1 MAVGG
6 AEIYGYG
13 EVPDMLL
20 THSAMSPS
28 YSCPPFGLAMGREGP
43 TAFNTRDNKVGVSR
57 LCDYNRNRHWFVV
70 GCGLPGKAALCSVI
84 GDSGSIIQHSGRPK

>member
-1 MAVGG
+1 MAIGG
-6 AEIYGYG
+6 ADIYGYG

-28 YSCPPFGLAMGREGP
+28 YSCPPFGLAMGREGHA
-43 TAFNTRDNKVGVSR
+43 AFNTRDNKVGVSR

-70 GCGLPGKAALCSVI
+70 GCGLPRKAALCSVI

>member
-43 TAFNTRDNKVGVSR
+43 AAFNTRDNKVEVS
-57 LCDYNRNRHWFVV
+57 LCVITIETGTGLWWVV
-70 GCGLPGKAALCSVI
+70 L
-84 GDSGSIIQHSGRPK
+84 

>member
-1 MAVGG
+1 MAIGG

-13 EVPDMLL
+13 EVPEFLLL
-20 THSAMSPS
+20 TPS

-43 TAFNTRDNKVGVSR
+43 AAFNTRDNKVGVSR

-70 GCGLPGKAALCSVI
+70 GCTLP
-84 GDSGSIIQHSGRPK
+84 